1 MSDWEQSLLS
11 LEKLDRS
18 SPELWPEPIPGVTE
32 YAARNALSSSA
43 VPKNFESIH
52 SLFSED
58 DYKLLNY
65 YSTLSKDAL
74 IQELK
79 KLHDLAYKLGLDESK
94 EMTRGRFLNILSSGR
109 KK

>member
-1 MSDWEQSLLS
+1 MSDWEQRLLS

-32 YAARNALSSSA
+32 YAARNALSSSS
-43 VPKNFESIH
+43 VPKNIESLQ
-52 SLFSED
+52 SQFTED

-65 YSTLSKDAL
+65 YSTLSKESL

-79 KLHDLAYKLGLDESK
+79 KLHDQAYKLGLEEAK
-94 EMTRGRFLNILSSGR
+94 EMTRGRFLNILSTR